1 MGDIF
6 SPQKRSQIMSRIKGK
21 DTKIELLVRNE
32 LWKNGFRYRKNY
44 GKYKIDIAFI
54 KEKVAI
60 FIDSCFW
67 HKCPIHG
74 TIPKTNID
82 FWEKKLTHNKERDL
96 LVNSKL
102 ISDGWEV
109 IRIWEHELPSNFTDV
124 INKIIH
130 TVESRR

>member
-6 SPQKRSQIMSRIKGK
+6 SSQKRSQIMSRIKGK
-21 DTKIELLVRNE
+21 DTRIELLVRNE

-67 HKCPIHG
+67 HNCPIHG
-74 TIPKTNID
+74 EIPKTNID
-82 FWEKKLTHNKERDL
+82 FWEKKLTYNKERDL
-96 LVNSKL
+96 LVTSKL
-102 ISDGWEV
+102 ISEGWEV
-109 IRIWEHELPSNFTDV
+109 IRIWEHELSSNFTDV